1 MILFTELKK
10 VVLNSESVNKAMPIL
25 CVQLRTPFRVPR
37 VSRGCPLARAS
48 TVSTF
53 AVFILKERHPL
64 FYETILFTSFVLEK
78 QNYYLSFY
86 IRHKK

>member
-37 VSRGCPLARAS
+37 VSAHESFHCINNSCLYSKGE
-48 TVSTF
+48 TF
-53 AVFILKERHPL
+53 PFL
-64 FYETILFTSFVLEK
+64 
-78 QNYYLSFY
+78 
-86 IRHKK
+86 

>member
-37 VSRGCPLARAS
+37 VSVHESFHCINICC
-48 TVSTF
+48 
-53 AVFILKERHPL
+53 VFSKG
-64 FYETILFTSFVLEK
+64 ETSPFL
-78 QNYYLSFY
+78 
-86 IRHKK
+86 